1 MKIAEVK
8 SRFEKVD
15 EFVANVEKFGFK
27 LVKKDL
33 SDVAFYYFDFK
44 KITSISKSKKKK
56 LPELELKPCL
66 YKQR

>member
-15 EFVANVEKFGFK
+15 EFVTNVEKFGFK
-27 LVKKDL
+27 LINKNL
-33 SDVAFYYFDFK
+33 SDPAFYYFDFNK
-44 KITSISKSKKKK
+44 KASISKSKKKK
-56 LPELELKPCL
+56 LPNLELQPCL